1 VRASCLWCKSDLIRD
16 PELLG
21 NYHDIN
27 PQSVTELTREPT
39 PLEFMRFV
47 SRNQPFVIRSNTH
60 SNGGTLFQKTVE
72 RWNVKYLS
80 ENMRDKKITV
90 AITPSGNA
98 DSVVPLPGGGSI
110 FCKPYEVKE
119 PFSEAVQMICA
130 QEKAKIHGGATR
142 YIQSQNDNLRSEYV
156 GIFADVPETVPW
168 ASIAL
173 QQEPDAVNFWL
184 GNSHSVSVLH
194 KDHYENIFTQICG
207 QKEFVLLPPVEA
219 PCVNERSV
227 LSATYTP
234 RDDECILGSWD
245 LGKNDLWIKVD
256 YPEEYIPLP
265 TWDPENPMENTTPYS
280 KYSRPIR
287 VTVNPGDILYL
298 PALWYHKVKQRCGDE
313 GICCSVNYWYDME
326 FAGSFQCTNKLVQDV
341 ASLSSQKTD

>member
-1 VRASCLWCKSDLIRD
+1 
-16 PELLG
+16 LLE

-27 PQSVTELTREPT
+27 SQTVTELKREPT

-47 SRNQPFVIRSNTH
+47 SRNQPFVIRRSPH
-60 SNGGTLFQKTVE
+60 SNEGALFQKALE
-72 RWNVKYLS
+72 RWNVKYLK
-80 ENMRDKKITV
+80 EKMAGQKVTV

-110 FCKPYEVKE
+110 FCKPYEVV
-119 PFSEAVQMICA
+119 EAFNQAVSMICN
-130 QEKAKIHGGATR
+130 QEIGCVSQGATR
-142 YIQSQNDNLRSEYV
+142 YIQSQNDNLRSEYL

-173 QQEPDAVNFWL
+173 EQEPDAVNFWL

-227 LSATYTP
+227 LSATYQCKE
-234 RDDECILGSWD
+234 DE
-245 LGKNDLWIKVD
+245 D
-256 YPEEYIPLP
+256 YPLLGFQEIDRSNLFIQVDMPEAYVPLP
-265 TWDPENPMENTTPYS
+265 TWDPDNPTENTSPYS
-280 KYSRPIR
+280 KYARPIR

-298 PALWYHKVKQRCGDE
+298 PALWYHKVKQTSGDE
-313 GICCSVNYWYDME
+313 NICCSINYWYDME
-326 FAGSFQCTNKLVQDV
+326 FAGSFQCTNKFVQD
-341 ASLSSQKTD
+341 AALLYQHTTDPFATMQKRKK